1 MGPRCV
7 VAAAALAGLI
17 FRYARDTP
25 CWRGA
30 GTVRD
35 RSVAITRA
43 PPARAIARDDA
54 EAAPRRIL
62 ADFLTA
68 RAARRAMGPRVRTA
82 GDRCVRTGT
91 AVPAR

>member
-17 FRYARDTP
+17 FRYARDT

-30 GTVRD
+30 GTGVRD

-43 PPARAIARDDA
+43 PPD
-54 EAAPRRIL
+54 P
-62 ADFLTA
+62 TS
-68 RAARRAMGPRVRTA
+68 
-82 GDRCVRTGT
+82 
-91 AVPAR
+91 

>member
-7 VAAAALAGLI
+7 VAAAAPAGLI
-17 FRYARDTP
+17 FRYARDT
-25 CWRGA
+25 CWRGGA
-30 GTVRD
+30 ASGTVRD

-43 PPARAIARDDA
+43 PPARAIGIARDDA

-68 RAARRAMGPRVRTA
+68 QQPAAPSDGPTRAYRR
-82 GDRCVRTGT
+82 
-91 AVPAR
+91 